1 MKKFALKTIAAI
13 LFVST
18 SLLSCSDDEESEI
31 IITRNEFATEVTGPE
46 TGTLNQEITFNVT
59 FNVQNS
65 CGNFYKFAETI
76 SGNTKTIQVQS
87 IYNNSDCG
95 NTIVSKTQPYKFML
109 NTAGTYT
116 FKFKSSESAYITKT
130 VVIE

>member
-1 MKKFALKTIAAI
+1 MKNFALKTIAAI

-18 SLLSCSDDEESEI
+18 SLLSCSDDNESET
-31 IITRNEFATEVTGPE
+31 IITRNEFVTEVTGPE
-46 TGTLNQEITFNVT
+46 TGNLNQEVTFNVT

-76 SGNTKTIQVQS
+76 SGNSKTVQVQS
-87 IYNNSDCG
+87 IYNNSECG
-95 NTIVSKTQPYKFML
+95 NTPVSKTQPYKFTI

-116 FKFKSSESAYITKT
+116 FKFKSSQSTFITKT
-130 VVIE
+130 VVFE